1 MIWPGPAVDR
11 PVAFQLELVL
21 EGGALVLDEDLERLL
36 LSPLCHLYFTGQDF
50 GLLLLKLRVVD
61 S

>member
-1 MIWPGPAVDR
+1 MVRPRLAVDR

-21 EGGALVLDEDLERLL
+21 EGGSLVLDEDLERLL
-36 LSPLCHLYFTGQDF
+36 LSPLCHLYLTGQDF
-50 GLLLLKLRVVD
+50 WLLLLQLRMVD